1 MWMES
6 NYMKMKYIHILA
18 GAALLSSVLAC
29 SRENLQENPSE
40 PVRKAT
46 IVNSPEGAQEGE
58 LLVKFTPEV
67 SDLLDKAAL
76 TKSGERMNVL
86 ESTGISN
93 VDDLLDYLGGC
104 TLERVFPLDRRH
116 EARTR
121 EDGLHL
127 WYVVSFDPSCDVEK
141 LAGRLATLG
150 EISTI
155 EYSKRLKKM
164 TEEQPV
170 PFVSSSAAA
179 SSVFNDPQSAYQ
191 WNLCNSG
198 VLPGGESMDHLT
210 AGLDAGCAGAWEK
223 CTGDG
228 DIVVAVMDEGVMW
241 SHPDLVANAW
251 TNPDEIYLSKEDN
264 DGNGYAGDVHGY
276 NFVANSGVVTWN
288 DRSDTGHGTHV
299 AGIIAAENNNG
310 IGISGIAGGDK
321 AKGESGVKIMSLQIF
336 SGNSGVTIPNEVRAI
351 KYAADNGAVILQCS
365 WGYNSALS
373 DPFYYT
379 PTNYRSDEDFAE
391 AQPLEKEAFEYFLH
405 HAGSPDGV
413 IDGGLIIFA
422 SGNEYAAM
430 SSYPGAYSKFISVSS
445 VCGDFT
451 PSTYTNYGPGT
462 DIAAPGG
469 DTDYHGNERGG
480 ILSTLP
486 PEVSNGTGYGYME
499 GTSMACPHVSGV
511 AALGLAYANK
521 LHKHFTSE
529 QYSALLKR
537 SVSDIDSHLTGKK
550 LYHYLWKTM
559 GDLCPTIVDLDSQ
572 YKGKMGTGVINAE
585 LLLKNI
591 EDGQS
596 GVPQKLTNVY
606 VGVDAVKTIDVS
618 HSFTGG
624 ENTTFTATCTD
635 ASIAELTV
643 SGCRISIRG
652 KAEGRTSFTVVSGSG
667 ETQTACITV
676 RGGADG
682 NGWL

>member
-1 MWMES
+1 M
-6 NYMKMKYIHILA
+6 MKIYRHILTA
-18 GAALLSSVLAC
+18 AAVSAALLSC
-29 SRENLQENPSE
+29 SRENLTENPE
-40 PVRKAT
+40 PPVRRAT

-58 LLVKFTPEV
+58 LLVKFSPEV
-67 SDLLDKAAL
+67 SDLLDRASV
-76 TKSGERMNVL
+76 TKSGERAGVL
-86 ESTGISN
+86 EQTGIAD
-93 VDDLLDYLGGC
+93 VDDLLGYLGGC

-116 EARTR
+116 EERTR
-121 EDGLHL
+121 GTGLHL
-127 WYVVSFDPSCDVEK
+127 WYVVKFDPDCDVK
-141 LAGRLATLG
+141 TLAERLATLG
-150 EISTI
+150 EISKI
-155 EYSKRLKKM
+155 EYSKQLKRMSDSRPK
-164 TEEQPV
+164 
-170 PFVSSSAAA
+170 PFKATAAAA
-179 SSVFNDPQSAYQ
+179 SAYFNDPQSGYQ
-191 WNLCNSG
+191 WNFRNTG
-198 VLPGGESMDHLT
+198 EIPGDGAVAHMT

-223 CTGDG
+223 CTGDA

-251 TNPDEIYLSKEDN
+251 TNTDEIYLSTEDN

-310 IGISGIAGGDK
+310 VGISGIAGGNK

-413 IDGGLIIFA
+413 IEGGLIIFA

-451 PSTYTNYGPGT
+451 PSTYTNYGFGT

-469 DTDYHGNERGG
+469 DTDYHKDERGG

-486 PEVSNGTGYGYME
+486 PEVSDGTGYGYME
-499 GTSMACPHVSGV
+499 GTSMACPHVSGI
-511 AALGLAYANK
+511 AALGLAYANR

-529 QYSALLKR
+529 QYAELVKR

-559 GDLCPTIVDLDSQ
+559 EDICPTLVDLDSQ
-572 YKGKMGTGVINAE
+572 YKGKMGSGVINAE
-585 LLLKNI
+585 TLLRNI
-591 EDGQS
+591 EDSGN
-596 GVPQKLTNVY
+596 GVPRKLTNVY
-606 VGVDAVKTIDVS
+606 VGIGTVKKIDVS
-618 HSFTGG
+618 HSFTDG
-624 ENTTFTATCTD
+624 EKLSFTATCGD
-635 ASIAELTV
+635 SGIAEVSV
-643 SGCRISIRG
+643 SGSVISVRG
-652 KAEGRTSFTVVSGSG
+652 IAEGRTSFTVVSGNG
-667 ETQTACITV
+667 EKQTASITV
-676 RGGADG
+676 RGKADG